1 MFKQISFFFLLI
13 PFVFFAQVGI
23 NTTTPSTA
31 SVLDVNSSNDGINFG
46 GFMPPRVSLA
56 ERNSINPT
64 ASDDGL
70 MVFLIEGTTRCVQL
84 WNGVDSTWDNV
95 YCMPVNQA
103 PVANNLLISGTFQVG
118 EIITVN
124 FDYTDA
130 ENNPAG
136 AHTYIW
142 YRADDT
148 SGTNQ
153 AQIQS
158 STTNTYTL
166 TSNELNKFIAVEVT
180 PVATSGTSPGIPVLS
195 IYYGPIINPSTTASD
210 LFISEYVEGSGNN
223 KVIEIANFTG
233 ANVDLSSY
241 QINIYSNGNNTPSIL
256 SPIGLGN
263 TILSDVDVYVIIN
276 PSTASPCNINVD
288 QTNGGINFNGD
299 DVVEL
304 ETTSNVRVDII
315 GTIGNNNNF
324 AKDITLRKKTGVG
337 PNTTYN
343 VGDYDNFPQD
353 TCDDIGSHTY

>member
-46 GFMPPRVSLA
+46 GFMPPRVSLS

-130 ENNPAG
+130 ENDPTG

-142 YRADDT
+142 YRADDA

-153 AQIQS
+153 TQIQS
-158 STTNTYTL
+158 STSNTYTL
-166 TSNELNKFIAVEVT
+166 TLNELNKFIAVEVT
-180 PVATSGTSPGIPVLS
+180 PVATSGTSPGVPVLS
-195 IYYGPIINPSTTASD
+195 IYYGPIINPSATASD
-210 LFISEYVEGSGNN
+210 LFISEYVEGGSNR
-223 KVIEIANFTG
+223 KLIEIANFTG
-233 ANVDLSSY
+233 ANIDLSNYKLRKYVSG
-241 QINIYSNGNNTPSIL
+241 SAPPTDIL
-256 SPIGLGN
+256 LAG
-263 TILSDVDVYVIIN
+263 ILLEGDVYVVAN
-276 PSTASPCNINVD
+276 PSTSLPCNSNID
-288 QTNGGINFNGD
+288 QTDFNLNFNGN

-304 ETTSNVRVDII
+304 STIANVSIDII
-315 GTIGNNNNF
+315 GVIGVDNNF
-324 AKDITLRKKTGVG
+324 AENITLRKKTGVG

-343 VGDYDNFPQD
+343 VGDYDSYPQD
-353 TCDDIGSHTY
+353 TCNDIGSHTY